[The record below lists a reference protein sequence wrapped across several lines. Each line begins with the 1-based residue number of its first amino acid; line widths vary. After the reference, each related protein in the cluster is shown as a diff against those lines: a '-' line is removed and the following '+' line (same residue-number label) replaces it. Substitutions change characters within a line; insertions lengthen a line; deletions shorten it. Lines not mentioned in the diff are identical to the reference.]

1 MRKVSMPYMTA
12 RLSLENMRLMERTP
26 TKMVD
31 ISVRSPTITRRANQL
46 AATIMENPT
55 SQAHSGDPII
65 PEITAGMCGSRARPV
80 HLRMTNARAVV
91 EGIQM

>member
-1 MRKVSMPYMTA
+1 
-12 RLSLENMRLMERTP
+12 
-26 TKMVD
+26 
-31 ISVRSPTITRRANQL
+31 
-46 AATIMENPT
+46 MENPT
-55 SQAHSGDPII
+55 SQAHSDDPIT

>member
-1 MRKVSMPYMTA
+1 
-12 RLSLENMRLMERTP
+12 MEKTP
-26 TKMVD
+26 IRMVD
-31 ISVRSPTITRRANQL
+31 TSVRSPTITRRVNQL

-65 PEITAGMCGSRARPV
+65 PEITAVICGSRARPV
-80 HLRMTNARAVV
+80 HLRMTNARVVV